1 MIPNTRDNNE
11 IVRKL
16 ERILGTCSNIRDEI
30 EIIIKKNNTEED
42 KSIISEDI
50 NRIAGNLNSVMKST
64 EPFFR
69 YYLIIPNTT
78 ERDDSIIVMI

>member
-11 IVRKL
+11 IIRKL

-42 KSIISEDI
+42 KSIIADDI
-50 NRIAGNLNSVMKST
+50 NRI
-64 EPFFR
+64 
-69 YYLIIPNTT
+69 
-78 ERDDSIIVMI
+78 VMI